1 MAAATTKKPPKKP
14 KKAAAPPELGASQ
27 LREVFDR
34 LGKLNANRSKS
45 IKRIGQLTKER
56 KSLDE
61 EIREL
66 GGEKSKRKD
75 ALKAEFY
82 DVIKGLELERSAERW
97 FADQIGNAIEDA
109 HQGKFE
115 FLDQPI
121 KPTADMLLE
130 FKPHKPKPDESWR
143 EDSVESIKDA
153 TNRMIAALKDAEI
166 FSLGDLADTKLADIK
181 GLTPSDIALIDGEL
195 HRRQEAAV
203 NGDDEGDEDQ
213 DGEGDLDPLGG
224 ASGGSE
230 AA

>member
-1 MAAATTKKPPKKP
+1 MAAATTKKKPTKKP
-14 KKAAAPPELGASQ
+14 QAAAPPELGASQ
-27 LREVFDR
+27 LREVFGR
-34 LGKLNANRSKS
+34 LGKLNANRAKS

-109 HQGKFE
+109 HQGKFD

-121 KPTADMLLE
+121 KPSVEMLLE
-130 FKPHKPKPDESWR
+130 FKPTKPKPDESWR
-143 EDSVESIKDA
+143 EDAVESIKDA
-153 TNRMIAALKDAEI
+153 PDRLLAALKDAEI
-166 FSLGDLADTKLADIK
+166 FTMGDLADTKLADIK
-181 GLTPSDIALIDGEL
+181 GITPSDIALIDGEL
-195 HRRQEAAV
+195 KRRQDAAV
-203 NGDDEGDEDQ
+203 NGEEEEEDDRESS
-213 DGEGDLDPLGG
+213 GG
-224 ASGGSE
+224 ADETES
-230 AA
+230 AAA

>member
-1 MAAATTKKPPKKP
+1 MAAATKRKPTKKP
-14 KKAAAPPELGASQ
+14 KAAGEELGASQ

-34 LGKLNANRSKS
+34 LGKLNANRAKS

-109 HQGKFE
+109 HQGKFD

-121 KPTADMLLE
+121 KPSAEMLLE
-130 FKPHKPKPDESWR
+130 FKPTRPKPDESWR
-143 EDSVESIKDA
+143 EDAVESIKDA
-153 TNRMIAALKDAEI
+153 PDRMIAALKEAEI
-166 FSLGDLADTKLADIK
+166 FTLGDLADTKLADIK
-181 GLTPSDIALIDGEL
+181 GITPSDIALIDGEL
-195 HRRQEAAV
+195 KRRQDAAV
-203 NGDDEGDEDQ
+203 NGEEEEDDRESS
-213 DGEGDLDPLGG
+213 GG
-224 ASGGSE
+224 ADETES
-230 AA
+230 AAA